1 MGIGV
6 SIFLLAS
13 GAILSFGVEEQPS
26 GVNLD
31 TIGIILML
39 IGGLG
44 LLLSLLLFD
53 DWRPWGRDRVAYD
66 DRRVYDTDRVTYE
79 RALPEE
85 VVESEPLPRRP
96 VGTEPL
102 VRRRV
107 TSFRVYR

>member
-31 TIGIILML
+31 TIGLILML

-44 LLLSLLLFD
+44 LLLSLLLFE
-53 DWRPWGRDRVAYD
+53 DWRPWGRE
-66 DRRVYDTDRVTYE
+66 RVYDDDVAYR
-79 RALPEE
+79 RAGWAGTNPEE
-85 VVESEPLPRRP
+85 VVDSEPLPRRRSVEAP
-96 VGTEPL
+96 A

-107 TSFRVYR
+107 TTRSFR